1 MRHPTP
7 PMNTIAV
14 PPELMNEWPDATRL
28 QRQIFDLYVT
38 ETGQVL
44 NSPPTDADMRAVV
57 TWLQKNASALL
68 SHYLKSRA
76 ALVPAFSPTLS
87 FKVSHLAQFHCPI
100 CATKDGLYPVQ
111 VVSIRIR
118 PVSKQAIGQKPKRR
132 AAFERAIR
140 HRFRDHKTR
149 FNPSLSICLLIVFVV
164 KGNGVQKDLDNMAKA
179 IVDAV
184 KTVLFGDDR
193 RIDHLNIIRINSP
206 DEEFVYLN
214 IRPTT
219 LNRHDDVLFPQMLH
233 SWAGAEALDI
243 EDFINRSD

>member
-1 MRHPTP
+1 
-7 PMNTIAV
+7 MNTIAV

-44 NSPPTDADMRAVV
+44 NSPPTDPDTRAVV

-68 SHYLKSRA
+68 THYLKSRA

-111 VVSIRIR
+111 VVSIRIP

-132 AAFERAIR
+132 AQCV
-140 HRFRDHKTR
+140 RDTET
-149 FNPSLSICLLIVFVV
+149 NPVEMLLPNLTGQVPP
-164 KGNGVQKDLDNMAKA
+164 ACHP
-179 IVDAV
+179 AV
-184 KTVLFGDDR
+184 G
-193 RIDHLNIIRINSP
+193 
-206 DEEFVYLN
+206 
-214 IRPTT
+214 
-219 LNRHDDVLFPQMLH
+219 
-233 SWAGAEALDI
+233 G
-243 EDFINRSD
+243 